1 MEMKL
6 IDVVGELA
14 SFDSQNTIHASEPWT
29 PDCEAI
35 VAPESE
41 MPPVTLERLR
51 VKYFLEVFVA
61 RDFLDDWSASV
72 DESPTLRE
80 SCARLIHYA
89 IYDA

>member
-6 IDVVGELA
+6 IDVVGALP
-14 SFDSQNTIHASEPWT
+14 SFDSQNTIYASEPWT

-35 VAPESE
+35 VAPESA
-41 MPPVTLERLR
+41 MPPLTLERLK

-61 RDFLDDWSASV
+61 RDFLNDWTASV
-72 DESPTLRE
+72 DEPPTLLE

>member
-6 IDVVGELA
+6 IDVVGELV
-14 SFDSQNTIHASEPWT
+14 SFDRQNTIYASEPWT

-35 VAPESE
+35 VAPESA
-41 MPPVTLERLR
+41 MPPMTLERLKM
-51 VKYFLEVFVA
+51 KYFLEVFIA
-61 RDFLDDWSASV
+61 RDVLDDWTTSV
-72 DESPTLRE
+72 ESPTLRE